1 MWVSLV
7 YITSTS
13 GVAKFFIFL
22 FAEKLIKQDRVAEAY
37 VFTPFITLCT
47 IVLLCIVSDSTII
60 CRILS
65 FLSYIQQL
73 SFDIAYY
80 AKYW

>member
-13 GVAKFFIFL
+13 GVASSL
-22 FAEKLIKQDRVAEAY
+22 SSCLLHEKLIKQDRVAEAY
-37 VFTPFITLCT
+37 VFTPFITLCS
-47 IVLLCIVSDSTII
+47 IVLLCIVSESTII

-80 AKYW
+80 AKY